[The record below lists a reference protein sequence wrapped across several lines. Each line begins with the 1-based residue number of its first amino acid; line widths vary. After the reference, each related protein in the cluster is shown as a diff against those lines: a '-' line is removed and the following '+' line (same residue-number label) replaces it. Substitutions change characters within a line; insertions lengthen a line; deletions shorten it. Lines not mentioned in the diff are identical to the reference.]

1 MSDCDG
7 YIAALKPMSVKGLGR
22 VKTPFQGSRS
32 EARTGSVSG
41 RDRSHQRLG
50 PDDVHDPCQVI
61 GEDREGHLGGDFR
74 KRFGQEVRRPHAGLD
89 RSERMFDRLATLAH
103 GLWVCI
109 EALLPCC
116 GCW

>member
-1 MSDCDG
+1 
-7 YIAALKPMSVKGLGR
+7 
-22 VKTPFQGSRS
+22 
-32 EARTGSVSG
+32 
-41 RDRSHQRLG
+41 
-50 PDDVHDPCQVI
+50 
-61 GEDREGHLGGDFR
+61 
-74 KRFGQEVRRPHAGLD
+74 VRRPHAGLD